1 MKDNDNELDP
11 KPETLQAAFE
21 IPEAPEVAANINL
34 KPIDVTSSQE
44 STRARIALLFTQV
57 FLIIVILALIGPFIL
72 NLADPSSMRDPV
84 DTAKNLVTLIAS
96 VLAGPFGFIVGF
108 YYKQGNQ

>member
-1 MKDNDNELDP
+1 MNDNDNELDP
-11 KPETLQAAFE
+11 TGFTDLPSVGSDS
-21 IPEAPEVAANINL
+21 VAAKSPPSITD
-34 KPIDVTSSQE
+34 ISASQE

-57 FLIIVILALIGPFIL
+57 FLIIVVLALVGPFIL

-84 DTAKNLVTLIAS
+84 DTAKNLVTTVAS